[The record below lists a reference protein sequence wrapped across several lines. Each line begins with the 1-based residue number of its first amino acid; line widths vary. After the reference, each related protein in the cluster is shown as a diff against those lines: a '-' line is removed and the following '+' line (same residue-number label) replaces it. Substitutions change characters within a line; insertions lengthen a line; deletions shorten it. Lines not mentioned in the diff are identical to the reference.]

1 MYSEKTK
8 SKRFLNKKKYAKIT
22 KRVHSYKVYP
32 STYSVEILNYF
43 NLELQLKD
51 TQSEKKKLL
60 HLLSELRGS
69 KIVTTSVLEFRKTEN
84 DDKT

>member
-8 SKRFLNKKKYAKIT
+8 SKRFLNQKNAKIT

-51 TQSEKKKLL
+51 TQSEKKSYYIYYLNWEDLKL
-60 HLLSELRGS
+60 
-69 KIVTTSVLEFRKTEN
+69 
-84 DDKT
+84 